1 MTQRGFPCRPDTSL
15 FHLWGQAARIIRPS
29 PLSTTTPLPWYACL
43 RRTMLRLVFPIKL
56 DNCAKLL
63 SSSGHLKKIVST
75 IHILT
80 FLSGRFETPTHAKIL
95 PIDPWPEVCL
105 SLWVHWQGSPRA
117 RVMST
122 WTGHD
127 SSLRKQVGAALGL
140 RTYIH
145 TYPHK
150 NSLDLSL
157 VCLQIRKLLYS
168 PSIWSIW
175 A

>member
-1 MTQRGFPCRPDTSL
+1 MTQRDFPCRPDTSL

-29 PLSTTTPLPWYACL
+29 PCPPQRPSHDMHVWEPRC
-43 RRTMLRLVFPIKL
+43 RRLVFPIKL

-80 FLSGRFETPTHAKIL
+80 FLSGRFETPNHGKIL
-95 PIDPWPEVCL
+95 HNDPWPEVCL